1 MDCEIPRDLQ
11 MSYLQAIQ
19 KIPGDTAGEKWRW
32 IGRLILHQN
41 SKDLEQ
47 FPPELLL
54 ILHVEIAVKKKKH
67 EEITLALK
75 HENLTIINR
84 AFKASWFFDGSH
96 KEIIDV
102 AYFCERLFP
111 YVSVN
116 TRKRIVITLAHRLS
130 GKDPVFAQQMFTAV
144 ASTYGIQTA
153 YPLFMACDNNF
164 VCKMIEEKGFVLPV
178 EFVKKIFYKNPD
190 LVVSF
195 LKLLN
200 PGKGIMTKRTPL
212 AIGINKYKRFLPKLI
227 KRRIE
232 AFVELYEIYRPS
244 IVLSNTC
251 AEIFL
256 KKAKQHLIEKPL
268 IYIRILPLRKINQYL
283 MKSIFPSLLPNNMCD
298 FSTNTMLDYLK
309 YYPHDKK
316 YELLRTSYETKYNAN
331 FLEAKNV
338 TPDLLRFLP
347 AEERIKQARIKIGK
361 MVCAIPG
368 DYETAW
374 ICYLPANEA
383 IPVIKETI
391 NKTADE
397 NHRLD
402 LIMQMMYA
410 CKINEDDD
418 ALSDTLTYVL
428 NRHKNESCHVLE
440 IILCHLFLKYDI
452 PHLNRKQGSLVEEIA
467 KLFHIKHNS
476 IPTEILE
483 ALVLFKCIHNMPIE
497 DLLDI
502 MLERNTKFNML
513 TEYPQYEKQCLIT
526 FANLIQKKYLED
538 SLLKQGMF
546 CRFVVAM
553 YNFNDRC
560 KRSRIEIEKMTI
572 RDYPWLIDVIDRISR
587 DSLLYRDG
595 SFWNAIRVLKLN
607 EPELFPDIREPY
619 SLANVRSGAALAL
632 LKRDLQ
638 KIEYDWFKYLSTC
651 KENCYHKQVQRFIR
665 AIRWYKDLPIKF
677 AKCCMDEHDVHEIS
691 SSMAILAIL
700 LHGDVVTKLIDPL
713 IPTKDI
719 SHLDDRDSYKLVR
732 GLSLSMRLS
741 NPPVPLDLVVRL
753 LVNSIGGV
761 RYLSIPL
768 MTLTNVSRRT
778 YLPKVISIAQ
788 KLTSMSVSVR
798 KHGIR
803 LMYLIASIR
812 ELMDFYQKTWTTENH
827 YSIRQVLFKAVQKL
841 FLTEPKPETWS
852 LYCQTMSTLN
862 LKDERFFSEMKLFRD
877 IPDEYVMKYLDL
889 WLKTIDNFQEMG
901 LDVEKINKYT
911 VEYLAMFNSTVSNLL
926 SEEFVENILQRYLFH
941 VNTYVSERARRFLI
955 LHIFPRDMDK
965 HAARSKILINVLCKI
980 SFVNED
986 VPQSLKNSHFCLTN
1000 KTVRLLINDFVT
1012 AYVRTCFDWD
1022 TSINSQVID
1031 CMLMRFSS
1039 DLSPMQDASSYLRLF
1054 YAKTLQECMESS
1066 SKESFGLRIG
1076 QQLPELIN
1084 IFSPVLISIMTEI
1097 LKNLLYHVNDEVPF
1111 SIMEGLIEA
1120 DNRYSCIM
1128 AAMMLPSFRKFR
1140 QMAKYDQLIEKFR
1153 KMQDPTITTVLY
1165 NHFYKCYY

>member
-32 IGRLILHQN
+32 IGRLILHQD
-41 SKDLEQ
+41 SEDLEQ
-47 FPPELLL
+47 LPPELLL
-54 ILHVEIAVKKKKH
+54 IQDVEIAVKKKKH

-75 HENLTIINR
+75 HEDLTIINR

-190 LVVSF
+190 LVVRF

-200 PGKGIMTKRTPL
+200 PKQGNMTKRTPL

-232 AFVELYEIYRPS
+232 AFVELYETYRPS

-440 IILCHLFLKYDI
+440 IILRHLFLKYDI

-467 KLFHIKHNS
+467 KLFRIKHNS

-538 SLLKQGMF
+538 FLPKQGMF

-560 KRSRIEIEKMTI
+560 KRSRIEI
-572 RDYPWLIDVIDRISR
+572 
-587 DSLLYRDG
+587 
-595 SFWNAIRVLKLN
+595 
-607 EPELFPDIREPY
+607 
-619 SLANVRSGAALAL
+619 
-632 LKRDLQ
+632 
-638 KIEYDWFKYLSTC
+638 
-651 KENCYHKQVQRFIR
+651 
-665 AIRWYKDLPIKF
+665 
-677 AKCCMDEHDVHEIS
+677 
-691 SSMAILAIL
+691 
-700 LHGDVVTKLIDPL
+700 
-713 IPTKDI
+713 
-719 SHLDDRDSYKLVR
+719 
-732 GLSLSMRLS
+732 
-741 NPPVPLDLVVRL
+741 
-753 LVNSIGGV
+753 
-761 RYLSIPL
+761 
-768 MTLTNVSRRT
+768 
-778 YLPKVISIAQ
+778 
-788 KLTSMSVSVR
+788 
-798 KHGIR
+798 
-803 LMYLIASIR
+803 
-812 ELMDFYQKTWTTENH
+812 
-827 YSIRQVLFKAVQKL
+827 
-841 FLTEPKPETWS
+841 
-852 LYCQTMSTLN
+852 
-862 LKDERFFSEMKLFRD
+862 
-877 IPDEYVMKYLDL
+877 
-889 WLKTIDNFQEMG
+889 
-901 LDVEKINKYT
+901 
-911 VEYLAMFNSTVSNLL
+911 
-926 SEEFVENILQRYLFH
+926 
-941 VNTYVSERARRFLI
+941 
-955 LHIFPRDMDK
+955 
-965 HAARSKILINVLCKI
+965 
-980 SFVNED
+980 
-986 VPQSLKNSHFCLTN
+986 
-1000 KTVRLLINDFVT
+1000 
-1012 AYVRTCFDWD
+1012 
-1022 TSINSQVID
+1022 
-1031 CMLMRFSS
+1031 
-1039 DLSPMQDASSYLRLF
+1039 
-1054 YAKTLQECMESS
+1054 
-1066 SKESFGLRIG
+1066 
-1076 QQLPELIN
+1076 
-1084 IFSPVLISIMTEI
+1084 
-1097 LKNLLYHVNDEVPF
+1097 
-1111 SIMEGLIEA
+1111 
-1120 DNRYSCIM
+1120 
-1128 AAMMLPSFRKFR
+1128 
-1140 QMAKYDQLIEKFR
+1140 
-1153 KMQDPTITTVLY
+1153 
-1165 NHFYKCYY
+1165 